1 MSDKAVMF
9 HMDDARREKFKRVSG
24 KVVDLLKAEMESPV
38 EAYALLQFVKEG
50 FEQIYGIRC
59 SLIYGEDKVA
69 HS

>member
-9 HMDDARREKFKRVSG
+9 HMDDAKREKFNRVSD
-24 KVVDLLKAEMESPV
+24 KVVDLLRTEFDSPL
-38 EAYALLQFVKEG
+38 EAYALLQFVREG
-50 FEQIYGIRC
+50 FEELYGIRA